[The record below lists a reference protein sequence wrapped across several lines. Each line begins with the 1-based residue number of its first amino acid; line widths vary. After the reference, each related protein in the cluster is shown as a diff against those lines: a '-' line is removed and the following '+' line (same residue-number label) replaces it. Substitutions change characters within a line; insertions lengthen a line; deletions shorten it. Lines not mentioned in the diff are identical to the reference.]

1 MGNHLGNWSR
11 IQETANQISQITEV
25 SHNPR
30 ASCTGFKS
38 LYRRKTARMTSLA
51 TMTIR
56 YGLILLEAMGTF
68 RESGCLASS
77 ILRTFRNKIQKIVS
91 MNTNHWKKNWRSRQ
105 MFVEALQSHLRII
118 IWFWSKI
125 SLLELPVIHS
135 FPPSSLLLVIPS
147 LTPYQIKNVIRN
159 LYIICF
165 PLESNSLYT
174 FLKFAKISSS
184 FSTKALLMTFIKQ
197 CKSLKSLFTELCP
210 YILPNCSIP
219 TWHAS

>member
-91 MNTNHWKKNWRSRQ
+91 MIRIIEKRTEGADKCLWRHYSPISGSSSGSGPRFPCWSFQSSILSRHPPS
-105 MFVEALQSHLRII
+105 FLSSHL
-118 IWFWSKI
+118 
-125 SLLELPVIHS
+125 SLP
-135 FPPSSLLLVIPS
+135 
-147 LTPYQIKNVIRN
+147 
-159 LYIICF
+159 
-165 PLESNSLYT
+165 
-174 FLKFAKISSS
+174 
-184 FSTKALLMTFIKQ
+184 TK
-197 CKSLKSLFTELCP
+197 
-210 YILPNCSIP
+210 
-219 TWHAS
+219 